1 MQQLQQPQLFAV
13 EQRLVIQQRFERLE
27 VFLLPAL
34 LERQHKALLCAV
46 GLAKRHQ
53 HPAARPDVRL
63 HLLGHLIGKGNIK
76 GIGGIFHHHSCDHAA
91 LSPFIR
97 LFSP

>member
-1 MQQLQQPQLFAV
+1 MCGGAALQQPQLFAV

-34 LERQHKALLCAV
+34 LERQHKALLCVV

-53 HPAARPDVRL
+53 HPAAGRMS
-63 HLLGHLIGKGNIK
+63 GCICWGT
-76 GIGGIFHHHSCDHAA
+76 
-91 LSPFIR
+91 
-97 LFSP
+97 